1 MRMKS
6 TREITTWKHA
16 QSVDVASLVLEFN
29 TWWVPHLMFCM
40 WNKVDFHAPQTSAIL
55 ILHNIAS
62 YFSRQQ
68 KIPRTPQHYCTRPG
82 RQSHFIALSGVWR
95 KWNAARPNTNGHSIG
110 FSAPKPRENSETEGI
125 MCQFARKKVDSI
137 FFHRCRS
144 EKISKKQHD
153 LTWSPSQAKANFRV
167 PAINCFPLRSFFKH
181 HMVQNVPSTSK
192 NRVLKFQGLVTSACW
207 WDSETEQLV
216 DTSRLHLIQRCSTLP
231 ASRCKLSRKLEAV
244 SVSKFSGV
252 SIPKE

>member
-1 MRMKS
+1 MRNARERWQPWLSSLSPAFAPSPSTWSLESLNRFCRISWQQIGSTKPQKKDVQKRKKVLPENPCSSKWPGLTAKEVLMRMKS

-29 TWWVPHLMFCM
+29 TWWVLHLMFCM

-68 KIPRTPQHYCTRPG
+68 KIPRTPQYYCTRPG

-125 MCQFARKKVDSI
+125 MCQFARKRVDSI

-144 EKISKKQHD
+144 EKISKK
-153 LTWSPSQAKANFRV
+153 
-167 PAINCFPLRSFFKH
+167 
-181 HMVQNVPSTSK
+181 
-192 NRVLKFQGLVTSACW
+192 
-207 WDSETEQLV
+207 
-216 DTSRLHLIQRCSTLP
+216 
-231 ASRCKLSRKLEAV
+231 
-244 SVSKFSGV
+244 
-252 SIPKE
+252 